1 MKNKMENIRIKPL
14 NGTKVIKFH
23 VINNAFHFKLPMPLD
38 GWAHTSFNLKS
49 LAKFEPSAL
58 MNRLLLVK
66 MGQAI
71 NEDLMQS
78 LI

>member
-1 MKNKMENIRIKPL
+1 MRK
-14 NGTKVIKFH
+14 
-23 VINNAFHFKLPMPLD
+23 NAFHFKLPMPLD
-38 GWAHTSFNLKS
+38 RWAHTSFNLKS

-66 MGQAI
+66 MGQPI